1 MMADDG
7 GLSRRAKEITVNDD
21 MLIGHAAIEVARALN
36 LEGNNKTL
44 GMKIVRSAADS
55 QSFDEFKEKTLQY
68 GKIKAEVLTGKSI
81 FGNSAP
87 KHVYYCQI
95 VLIFLTSMSLPKIPI
110 EIFHNVTQRFNSV
123 FIQLRDGN
131 SDDYDASSGEY
142 SLFGNVER
150 LQSSSEKGGLA
161 VKGGLISKH
170 TFEVPTGTVKKQS
183 LLGLDK
189 LAALKRVNAGMNR
202 LLPSY

>member
-21 MLIGHAAIEVARALN
+21 MLIGHAATEVARALN

-81 FGNSAP
+81 FGNTAP
-87 KHVYYCQI
+87 KHVYYCRV

-131 SDDYDASSGEY
+131 SDYEATSGEY
-142 SLFGNVER
+142 SSFGNVER

-170 TFEVPTGTVKKQS
+170 TFEVPTGTVKKQQS

-189 LAALKRVNAGMNR
+189 LAALKRVNSGTIR